1 MCILYL
7 WSGAAAGAS
16 IVQVKS
22 ALGVPVGH
30 AMLKN
35 FETLAP
41 GDSLS
46 RAVRITLQGSSKD
59 YPVLDVGEV
68 VVASALQD
76 NVLAVDSREML
87 KGSLAGLGASDPK
100 TVLATHS
107 GELVDV
113 LTEDNVGE
121 LA

>member
-1 MCILYL
+1 
-7 WSGAAAGAS
+7 
-16 IVQVKS
+16 
-22 ALGVPVGH
+22 
-30 AMLKN
+30 MLKN

-46 RAVRITLQGSSKD
+46 RAVRITLQGSRKD